1 MTRPLPLLLLLSA
14 CAPRVPVIPG
24 PLAVVREVPRADRTS
39 PRPRPGDVH
48 RPAEPATP
56 ARPLPSG
63 FGTRMASEATSLVQV
78 GGADD
83 FRDDCSGFV
92 CAASDQAGLPLRGD
106 TRRLWDLAEAL
117 DAIHRRK
124 RPHLGD
130 LVFFDQTY
138 DRNGNGRLDDDL
150 THVGIVVEVAADG
163 TVVVA
168 HRGSHERTTLR
179 MNLHEPHDHQAADG
193 RVLNDYLRRRTSR
206 DRRGT
211 AYLAGE
217 LFRAFAT
224 VRDADLALWAEA
236 LTR

>member
-1 MTRPLPLLLLLSA
+1 MTRLLSLLLLTA

-24 PLAVVREVPRADRTS
+24 PLAVVREVPRGNPAR
-39 PRPRPGDVH
+39 PRPRPADALMPLSPG
-48 RPAEPATP
+48 TP
-56 ARPLPSG
+56 ARPVPSG
-63 FGTRMASEATSLVQV
+63 FGPRMASEASSLVMA
-78 GGADD
+78 GGAED

-106 TRRLWDLAEAL
+106 TRRLWDLADAL

-138 DRNGNGRLDDDL
+138 DRNSNGRLDDDL
-150 THVGIVVEVAADG
+150 THVGIVVEVVSDG

-168 HRGSHERTTLR
+168 HRGSNSRTTLR
-179 MNLHEPHDHQAADG
+179 MNLHDPHAHQAGDG
-193 RVLNDYLRRRTSR
+193 SVLNDYLRRRTSR

-224 VRDADLALWAEA
+224 VRDDDLALWAEA